1 MLPTLPPLGGGAGIG
16 TTLRRSGMH
25 TRVWLLILALWLYGG
40 LELTVPLAYGQTTP
54 PPSAPCPE
62 TVPEDQDR
70 IILQAESVEYLQ
82 QTRRMVASG
91 HVRVTYGD
99 KRLFADQLE
108 LYSDTNTG
116 IAWGHVRLL
125 APDDDLEASRL
136 DIDFNTGRGVLYD
149 ANGKVTK
156 YRIAGARIE
165 RLEPRVLSVQRGR
178 ITSCTSAVPE
188 WEFRSADAHI
198 GLGDYVTMKHPTF
211 WIKGIPVFYVPYFIF
226 PIKDK
231 RTTGFLPPR
240 VGYNKQFGA
249 LVGSEYFWAVTD
261 WLDATVG
268 AEYLSKSGVK
278 PSLEVRYAL
287 DPESD
292 GQLQAAFLHDRR
304 TDQDLYRIV
313 LQQRQDF
320 GWGIRGLSQLDLRS
334 DTDIVRRF
342 SRTIAEE
349 SAIRT
354 ASFASL
360 TKVFPMVGLTLEGAS
375 YDGIPESGTVQQLR
389 YFPRLSI
396 SQFATAL
403 PGGLL
408 WAVDTSYARLS
419 TTTILNDTP
428 VQRLD
433 LFPRLSIPLR
443 LPPWFALTFTGGVHE
458 TLYDHR
464 LTGAGGI
471 TRRVP
476 EAQALFNGPTL
487 RRRFEGLLAGQTLIH
502 VITPQ
507 IAYRYVPTVS
517 QNGLPRFTDLDE
529 ELHLLDPLTN
539 TTLIDHIRPANYAK
553 ATLSNRLYSQGSE
566 TSGTRSVREV
576 AHLLLSQGFDM
587 RQLGEASG
595 QPVGPLDLD
604 LTLRLWPRWW
614 LESALRL
621 TPTTGNLQEILLR
634 GGVTLWAGSSLTVT
648 SYQRQTPA
656 VQYLQ
661 GALNLALV
669 EGLRLSYN
677 VRYDALTDAF
687 REHAVVVQY
696 QGVCYKIDAT
706 FRVRKAGTTDFVL
719 QLNLLNL

>member
-1 MLPTLPPLGGGAGIG
+1 MPTRLWL
-16 TTLRRSGMH
+16 LSLC
-25 TRVWLLILALWLYGG
+25 VWLLSATCGPWLAA
-40 LELTVPLAYGQTTP
+40 TPAAAQTP
-54 PPSAPCPE
+54 PAPAAPCPE
-62 TVPEDQDR
+62 TVQEDKER
-70 IILQAESVEYLQ
+70 VVLQAEALEYLNQ
-82 QTRRMVASG
+82 SKRLVASG
-91 HVRVTYGD
+91 NVRVTYGD

-108 LYSDTNTG
+108 LYADSNTG
-116 IAWGHVRLL
+116 IAWGNVRLL
-125 APDDDLEASRL
+125 APDDDLHAARL

-149 ANGKVTK
+149 ASGKVTK
-156 YRIAGARIE
+156 YHIVGERIE
-165 RLEPRVLSVQRGR
+165 RLDPRSLRIERGR
-178 ITSCTSAVPE
+178 ITACSSTVPE

-240 VGYNKQFGA
+240 LGYSQQFGA
-249 LVGSEYFWAVTD
+249 LLGSQFFWAISE

-268 AEYLSKSGVK
+268 AEYLSKSGLK
-278 PSLEVRYAL
+278 PEVEVRYAL

-292 GQLQAAFLHDRR
+292 GQLQAAFLRDRQ
-304 TDQDLYRIV
+304 TKQDLYRILV
-313 LQQRQDF
+313 QQRQDF

-354 ASFASL
+354 ASFAAL
-360 TKVFPMVGLTLEGAS
+360 TKVFPRVGLTLEGAS
-375 YDGIPESGTVQQLR
+375 YDGIPESGTTEQVR
-389 YFPRLSI
+389 YFPRLSL
-396 SQFATAL
+396 SQFATPL

-408 WAVDTSYARLS
+408 WAMDASYARLS

-433 LFPRLSIPLR
+433 LFPRLSVPLR
-443 LPPWFALTFTGGVHE
+443 LPPWFALTLTGGVHE
-458 TLYDHR
+458 TVYDHR
-464 LTGAGGI
+464 LTGDGGI
-471 TRRVP
+471 SRRVP
-476 EAQALFNGPTL
+476 EAQAQLNGPAL
-487 RRRFEGLLAGQTLIH
+487 QRRFDGLLAGQTLIH
-502 VITPQ
+502 VVTPQ
-507 IAYRYVPTVS
+507 LAYRYVPTVF
-517 QNGLPRFTDLDE
+517 QDGLPRFHALDE
-529 ELHLLDPLTN
+529 ELHFLDPLHTA
-539 TTLIDHIRPANYAK
+539 TLIDHIRAANYAK
-553 ATLSNRLYSQGSE
+553 VSISNRLYSQSSAA
-566 TSGTRSVREV
+566 TSTRSVREV

-587 RQLGEASG
+587 RQLGG

-614 LESALRL
+614 LESALRVA
-621 TPTTGNLQEILLR
+621 PTSGNLQEILLR
-634 GGVTLWAGSSLTVT
+634 GGVNLWAGSLLTLT

-661 GALNLALV
+661 GALSLTLL

-677 VRYDALTDAF
+677 ARYDALSEEF
-687 REHAVVVQY
+687 REHAVVVHY
-696 QGVCYKIDAT
+696 QGQCYRIDAT

-719 QLNLLNL
+719 QVNLLNL